1 MALQKKMIISAL
13 TIAAIMM
20 MAGVLAL
27 IQSIRTIPSS
37 GTIAGVNLGIYT
49 TDQYNTPLTPVSWGT
64 ISNGTSTNKTIYVRN
79 DGKSLS
85 MNLSLS
91 NSTWSPSDA
100 NTYLTLT
107 WDKEGTVLAPGAYTP
122 ANLTLA
128 VSPTFTNGTDFS
140 VNIIVTG
147 TEQ

>member
-49 TDQYNTPLTPVSWGT
+49 TDQYNTPLTSVSWGT

-85 MNLSLS
+85 MKISLS
-91 NSTWSPSDA
+91 NSTWNPSDA

-107 WDKEGTVLAPGAYTP
+107 WDQEGTVLAPAAYTP

-140 VNIIVTG
+140 VNIIITG